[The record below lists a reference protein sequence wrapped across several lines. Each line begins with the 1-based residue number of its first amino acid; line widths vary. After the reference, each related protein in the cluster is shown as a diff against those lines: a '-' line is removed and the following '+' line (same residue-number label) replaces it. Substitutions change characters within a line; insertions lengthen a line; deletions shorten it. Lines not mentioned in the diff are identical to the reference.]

1 MIEIVII
8 CITAFLTAILTFF
21 SGFGLGTILSP
32 VMMLFFPVEIAVAL
46 TGVVHFSNNL
56 FKLWLV
62 GKKAD
67 IPTVLRFGLPA
78 IVAAFIGAWLL
89 LQMSTLPIAF
99 SYQLWN
105 QHFEVS
111 YFKIIMAVLLFFFAL
126 MDLLPYFGKLEFSPK
141 MITLGGFITGF
152 FGGFSGHQGALRSA
166 FLIRSGLKKEAFIA
180 TGVLV
185 SSMIDLT
192 RVGVYTKRLMDVKLE
207 EYWVLIVVASLSA
220 MLGAVL
226 GNRLL
231 KKVTM
236 KSVQYL
242 VAVFLILIAMAL
254 GLGWL

>member
-8 CITAFLTAILTFF
+8 CIIAFLTAILTFF

-46 TGVVHFSNNL
+46 TGVVHFLNNL

-62 GKKAD
+62 GKKAN
-67 IPTVLRFGLPA
+67 ISTVLRFGLPA

-89 LQMSTLPIAF
+89 LHMSTLPIAF

-105 QHFEVS
+105 QQFEVS
-111 YFKIIMAVLLFFFAL
+111 YFKIIMATLLFFFAL
-126 MDLLPYFGKLEFSPK
+126 MDLLPYFGKMEFSPK
-141 MITLGGFITGF
+141 MIILGGLITGF

-166 FLIRSGLKKEAFIA
+166 FLIRSGLQKEAFIA

-192 RVGVYTKRLMDVKLE
+192 RIGVYTKRLMDVKLE
-207 EYWVLIVVASLSA
+207 EYWVLIVAASLSA

-236 KSVQYL
+236 KSLQYL
-242 VAVFLILIAMAL
+242 VAVFLILIAIAL

>member
-111 YFKIIMAVLLFFFAL
+111 YFKIIMAVLLF
-126 MDLLPYFGKLEFSPK
+126 PYFGKLEFSPK

-236 KSVQYL
+236 KSLQYL